1 MPNRLCVCIFV
12 CVIYFYSDIVHKT
25 GPWRTPVTYCP
36 GFGGAP
42 AAVIPFNSGNTG
54 FFFLFFFFS
63 NNFSKSCQV
72 LQAAAQKS
80 K

>member
-42 AAVIPFNSGNTG
+42 AAVIPFNSGNTEKKKKKKPY
-54 FFFLFFFFS
+54 
-63 NNFSKSCQV
+63 NFSKSCQV
-72 LQAAAQKS
+72 LQAGAQKS